1 MILTHFLEKV
11 EQRIKGKERSL
22 RPHKAIHHGT
32 PYFIDGQV
40 HDPLQGV
47 RSEVKTYFFSLIAEF
62 QCGFHILMSSRGV
75 DRCST
80 WLLRDLRD
88 TLWWE
93 IPRLTPAAHTLKGLE
108 GNRRN
113 RHFYIIRCIPRYSTT
128 QATTQWSVSLTVENP
143 KRPAGVGDTL
153 YKFQV
158 WQHA

>member
-1 MILTHFLEKV
+1 MILTQFLEKV

-62 QCGFHILMSSRGV
+62 QCAFHILMSSSGV

-80 WLLRDLRD
+80 
-88 TLWWE
+88 
-93 IPRLTPAAHTLKGLE
+93 
-108 GNRRN
+108 
-113 RHFYIIRCIPRYSTT
+113 
-128 QATTQWSVSLTVENP
+128 
-143 KRPAGVGDTL
+143 
-153 YKFQV
+153 
-158 WQHA
+158 

>member
-1 MILTHFLEKV
+1 MILTQFLEKV

-80 WLLRDLRD
+80 
-88 TLWWE
+88 
-93 IPRLTPAAHTLKGLE
+93 
-108 GNRRN
+108 
-113 RHFYIIRCIPRYSTT
+113 
-128 QATTQWSVSLTVENP
+128 
-143 KRPAGVGDTL
+143 
-153 YKFQV
+153 
-158 WQHA
+158 